1 MNDSIFTKMM
11 MSLQESKAENVKAN
25 LKALKESKEMKNE
38 EVEIEV
44 ADKDIEAPLDE
55 IETVEEP
62 EESTEEDNE
71 EVTESVSQDSQ
82 IKTTNKGTEV
92 KELDGIKPATG
103 ADGIPDGS
111 VNKKKLDEDVAVS
124 TDGDIT
130 IKDGGRLIEISD
142 EDKIETEADVCPECG
157 KAECECEPETEENV
171 EPAETEEIPEA
182 EDEEDLEVI
191 DEPEEEEE
199 EEDDLML
206 DESTFNPFLTK
217 FARDNYSNAKAV
229 VVESARMN
237 KERLVLECKTI
248 FNSGKT
254 SKFNLSLRGILK
266 EGRTCGL
273 RANDNGYFKA
283 ESTRNPF
290 TFRVS
295 FKDNTLKC
303 EGLEY
308 NFKTKLAEG
317 KMKEIKGK
325 LIRG

>member
-25 LKALKESKEMKNE
+25 LKALKENKEMKNE

-44 ADKDIEAPLDE
+44 ADKDIEAPLNE

-62 EESTEEDNE
+62 TEEDNE

-103 ADGIPDGS
+103 ADGIPDES

-142 EDKIETEADVCPECG
+142 EDEAEADICPECG
-157 KAECECEPETEENV
+157 EVECECEPEAEEA
-171 EPAETEEIPEA
+171 EPAETEETPEVED

-199 EEDDLML
+199 AEEDDLML

-254 SKFNLSLRGILK
+254 SKFNLSLRGIIK
-266 EGRTCGL
+266 EGRVCRL